1 MVIKQ
6 STLTLAPSRLF
17 FMPLNLSHDDLLII
31 LQQVDIPPS
40 DKIIINTSE
49 ILSGGVLNQNIK
61 VSTNAGT
68 FVVKIFNAAQLDPNA
83 TASHEEIYKLHAYLA
98 ENTRYMPAPRGFLK
112 QYQGYDIF
120 VMDFIEGQTPKID
133 MQFMFDFGKTLANF
147 HNHLSM
153 QPDFKKKPNDI
164 LSFLTEVGSSLWRA
178 VTKMQFRAEATYLG
192 ILFQYALSTL
202 RYPNFNNLPSGINHG
217 DIHLGNLLLDQRDQL
232 IILDLELGFVGPYLK
247 DIANALCMLCFS
259 NKHDPN
265 AFNTE
270 LAQYFLSGY
279 SFERPLLPLEIN
291 QLGIFLK
298 DRAWLERAGNQ
309 KLINEG
315 RAAGSPFTLA
325 HFQAIHALTAPT
337 AWAEFSRN
345 ALKNLGLSH
354 DEKNPSPVDTTRK
367 CMRFTDLRVKMR
379 YLRDESPEKLS
390 PGDSELKQQHRSYK

>member
-1 MVIKQ
+1 M
-6 STLTLAPSRLF
+6 S
-17 FMPLNLSHDDLLII
+17 LNLSCDDLLMI
-31 LQQVDIPPS
+31 LQQVDIPAS
-40 DKIIINTSE
+40 DKLIINASE
-49 ILSGGVLNQNIK
+49 ILSGGVLNQNMK

-68 FVVKIFNAAQLDPNA
+68 FVVKIFNATQLDPNA
-83 TASHEEIYKLHAYLA
+83 TATHDEIYALHTYLS
-98 ENTRYMPAPRGFLK
+98 ENTDYMPAPRGFLK
-112 QYQGYDIF
+112 QYQGYDII
-120 VMDFIEGQTPKID
+120 VMDFIDGQTPLVN

-147 HNHLSM
+147 HNHLSSR
-153 QPDFKKKPNDI
+153 PDFKKKPNDI

-202 RYPNFNNLPSGINHG
+202 SYPNFNNLPSGINHG
-217 DIHLGNLLLDQRDQL
+217 DIHLGNLLLDERDQL

-270 LAQYFLSGY
+270 LAQSFLSGY

-298 DRAWLERAGNQ
+298 DRAWLERIGNQ

-325 HFQAIHALTAPT
+325 HFQAIHTLTAPA
-337 AWAEFSRN
+337 AWAEFSSTT
-345 ALKNLGLSH
+345 LKCLGFL
-354 DEKNPSPVDTTRK
+354 DVENNPNPVDKMDK
-367 CMRFTDLRVKMR
+367 CVQFNHLPLTMR
-379 YLRDESPEKLS
+379 YPRDESPEKLS
-390 PGDSELKQQHRSYK
+390 PSDSKSKQQHRSYKY